1 MKRKLEEQ
9 IKESDKYNPS
19 TIEAEYDNYDSQEE
33 IIDEEMEQDL
43 FSHCMKLSLII
54 KELNILNTCK
64 IMMLKV

>member
-33 IIDEEMEQDL
+33 IIEMEQDEIEY
-43 FSHCMKLSLII
+43 S
-54 KELNILNTCK
+54 
-64 IMMLKV
+64 